1 MSKTETKALAEG
13 AFLLGNKGKHR
24 YEIIKYLGRGG
35 FGITYLAQETV
46 PVDGIPQQHKYT
58 IKEFCLSDI
67 CTRQEDNSL
76 TVGPGMTGD
85 FNEAKGEFRK
95 EAEHLH
101 ELSNPGIVPVSEVFE
116 QNGTV
121 YYVMQYLGD
130 TTLAGLMKQQGGS
143 LDEELAVDIIRK
155 VSASLRYL
163 HQHMMTHLD
172 VKPENIMLLKD
183 SGGWTPVLIDFGL
196 SCHYG
201 KNGTLTSKDVAPG
214 TSKGYSPME
223 QYVPGGVKTFTPQA
237 DIYALGATLF
247 CLLTGKEPVISAEVS
262 NKYLYS
268 NLPEGVSERTAN
280 AVVKAMQK
288 NKEDRPA
295 NIDEFL
301 KLLGDADTAG
311 PITGGN
317 VTERIPKRKT
327 GGGKFELDSKY
338 LYAVLAAVVLV
349 IGLYLFYP
357 STSGCSSGTEPSAD
371 VQEEVMDPHSEVQ
384 TNASAG
390 HEGET
395 PAQVNTQQTSS
406 PASETPASNNHATNT
421 AGNASG
427 GSSAGSSAPTT
438 PTATPSESE
447 GHVKDLGYAVWYGP
461 VRKGKPDGGGKMVF
475 KRAHVID
482 SFDPDENEAQ
492 SGDYVEG
499 IYLDGHLVSGK
510 WYDASGNKK
519 KTIYIGGL

>member
-1 MSKTETKALAEG
+1 MALSG
-13 AFLLGNKGKHR
+13 GTFLLGKNSKHR

-46 PVDGIPQQHKYT
+46 SVDGIPQQHKYT

-67 CTRQEDNSL
+67 CSRQNDNSL
-76 TVGPGMTGD
+76 SVSPD
-85 FNEAKGEFRK
+85 RQEEFNEAKEEFRK

-101 ELSNPGIVPVSEVFE
+101 KLSNSGIVPVSEVFE

-121 YYVMQYLGD
+121 YYVMQYLGNM
-130 TTLAGLMKQQGGS
+130 TLSGLMKQQGGA
-143 LDEELAVDIIRK
+143 LDEGLAVDIIRK

-163 HQHMMTHLD
+163 HQRMMTHLD

-183 SGGWTPVLIDFGL
+183 SGGSWTPVLIDFGL
-196 SCHYG
+196 SCHYSKSG
-201 KNGTLTSKDVAPG
+201 ALTSKAVAAG

-223 QYVPGGVKTFTPQA
+223 QYVPGGVRTFTPQA

-301 KLLGDADTAG
+301 QLLGEANTAD

-317 VTERIPKRKT
+317 QTQRIIRDRRGESKMA
-327 GGGKFELDSKY
+327 LDKKY
-338 LYAVLAAVVLV
+338 IYAALAAVVLV
-349 IGLYLFYP
+349 IGFFVLRPGNPTP
-357 STSGCSSGTEPSAD
+357 SPVPHSDA
-371 VQEEVMDPHSEVQ
+371 QEEVADSGSAVQ
-384 TNASAG
+384 TNVSG
-390 HEGET
+390 GET
-395 PAQVNTQQTSS
+395 PVQDSHQQASS
-406 PASETPASNNHATNT
+406 D
-421 AGNASG
+421 ASG
-427 GSSAGSSAPTT
+427 TSANTPDPTKTGGTTSAGSSTSSAQTAPVAS
-438 PTATPSESE
+438 PTESESK
-447 GHVKDLGYAVWYGP
+447 VKDLGYAVWYGS
-461 VRKGKPDGGGKMVF
+461 VRKGKPDGDGKMVF

-482 SFDPDENEAQ
+482 SFDPEKNEAE

-499 IYLDGHLVSGK
+499 VYEDGHLVSGK

-519 KTIYIGGL
+519 KSIYIGGL